1 MGVSRKTAV
10 KGSVK
15 ARYRK
20 MDNVISFTPS
30 ELVGFITA
38 IGGAIVTIGA
48 VITLIFKLVNKAKAP
63 EIKQNERLDLLEKRV
78 DAQDE
83 TIELFRQYFTNDD
96 NRFKA
101 IEKSNKITQGAILA
115 LLKHALNG
123 NDVKAIQDA
132 EKELEAY
139 LIEK

>member
-1 MGVSRKTAV
+1 
-10 KGSVK
+10 
-15 ARYRK
+15 
-20 MDNVISFTPS
+20 MDNVISFTPA

-48 VITLIFKLVNKAKAP
+48 VVTIIFKLVNRLKAP
-63 EIKQNERLDLLEKRV
+63 EDKQNERLDALEKKQELLAEDLKEQKR
-78 DAQDE
+78 QRDE
-83 TIELFRQYFTNDD
+83 TITQFMQYFTNDD

-101 IEKSNKITQGAILA
+101 IERSNKVTQNALLA

-123 NDVKAIQDA
+123 NDLQALKDA
-132 EKELEAY
+132 EKSLEAY